1 MRCFPIVDD
10 KWYRVWL
17 SHFVWMPYKRVQ
29 SCFNHLN
36 ASFIFSSTILP
47 TLSRLILSSSKALR
61 AHRKYS
67 LPFSLMDRRLRNVS
81 IHIYNLITMSLIP
94 AANKSTE
101 IVITEVNK
109 AYRAEDTDI
118 LLVSSDEVIFKVH
131 SYHLFS
137 AR

>member
-1 MRCFPIVDD
+1 M
-10 KWYRVWL
+10 
-17 SHFVWMPYKRVQ
+17 
-29 SCFNHLN
+29 N
-36 ASFIFSSTILP
+36 
-47 TLSRLILSSSKALR
+47 
-61 AHRKYS
+61 
-67 LPFSLMDRRLRNVS
+67 RRLRNVS

-101 IVITEVNK
+101 IVITDVNK